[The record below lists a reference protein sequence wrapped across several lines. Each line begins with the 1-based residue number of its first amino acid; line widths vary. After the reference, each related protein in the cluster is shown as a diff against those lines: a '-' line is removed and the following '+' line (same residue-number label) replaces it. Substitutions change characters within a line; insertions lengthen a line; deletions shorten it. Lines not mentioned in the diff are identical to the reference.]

1 MAKHIPGAFR
11 RVLALATSVLLIAAQ
26 LVLPVAALAQDIS
39 MLPTVT
45 LQWIAPADGSVQS
58 TTVMASL
65 YGEQVVY
72 WATVPEEA
80 LQNGV
85 TIAGITGMEDPS
97 MVTYAPAAGTP
108 VNGNSTAVDGIPA
121 VNIEV
126 WRNGVFEIAYPLY
139 LSVIPMPP
147 YQPAGPTSGTV
158 HISYSFAGAEVYG
171 FDETVPAEGRSFAP
185 NASLVPAGYE
195 LVSTGEVLVTLN
207 PDGTTS
213 PNPVVFEVQQS
224 APQVVNSTVTFHHL
238 DEVTGQQITSDTWQD
253 LAPETYSA
261 STYQQAVE
269 GYTYSYASPDP
280 FTVDGMGTPVEVT
293 LY

>member
-1 MAKHIPGAFR
+1 
-11 RVLALATSVLLIAAQ
+11 
-26 LVLPVAALAQDIS
+26 
-39 MLPTVT
+39 
-45 LQWIAPADGSVQS
+45 
-58 TTVMASL
+58 
-65 YGEQVVY
+65 
-72 WATVPEEA
+72 
-80 LQNGV
+80 
-85 TIAGITGMEDPS
+85 
-97 MVTYAPAAGTP
+97 
-108 VNGNSTAVDGIPA
+108 
-121 VNIEV
+121 
-126 WRNGVFEIAYPLY
+126 
-139 LSVIPMPP
+139 MPP

-185 NASLVPAGYE
+185 DASLVPAGYE
-195 LVSTGEVLVTLN
+195 LVSTDEVFVTLN

-238 DEVTGQQITSDTWQD
+238 DEVTGQQITGDTWQD

-280 FTVDGMGTPVEVT
+280 FTEIGRASCRERV
-293 LY
+293 